1 MTRGAALA
9 SCLLW
14 GLGAALACAPAGGGG
29 TRPTSVAAAAPAVDV
44 RPRASDAWPE
54 REVVRIE
61 HCTSLGYEVCFNAHD
76 DNCNGVPDEG
86 CGIPTGVIQFM
97 IAWQSSKA
105 DVDLNVVDPNGELIE
120 GGRVSKSGLV
130 KERDCPGRRQ
140 ECRGQ
145 NLENVF
151 LEGTY
156 KPLRGTYRVSVSLE
170 ELDGE
175 QPPIW
180 VTLSSRLGF
189 QSYSYEMALVEAE
202 DERKLELE
210 F

>member
-1 MTRGAALA
+1 MDARGGALA
-9 SCLLW
+9 SCLLS
-14 GLGAALACAPAGGGG
+14 LGAALACAPAGGSA
-29 TRPTSVAAAAPAVDV
+29 TAASSAAAALAVDV

-61 HCTSLGYEVCFNAHD
+61 HCTSLGYEICFNAHD
-76 DNCNGVPDEG
+76 DNCNGVPEEG

-97 IAWQSSKA
+97 IAWPSSKA

-120 GGRVSKSGLV
+120 GGRVSRSGLV

-156 KPLRGTYRVSVSLE
+156 KPLRGTYRVSVTLE

-189 QSYSYEMALVEAE
+189 QSHSFEMALVEAE

>member
-1 MTRGAALA
+1 VSQARADA
-9 SCLLW
+9 
-14 GLGAALACAPAGGGG
+14 
-29 TRPTSVAAAAPAVDV
+29 RPQAQ
-44 RPRASDAWPE
+44 DAWPA
-54 REVVRIE
+54 REVKRIE
-61 HCTSLGYEVCFNAHD
+61 HCTSLGYEICANAHD

-97 IAWQSSKA
+97 IAWQSTKA

-140 ECRGQ
+140 ECHGQ

-156 KPLRGTYRVSVSLE
+156 KPLRGTYRLSITLE

-189 QSYSYEMALVEAE
+189 QSYAFEMALVEAE
-202 DERKLELE
+202 DERELELE

>member
-1 MTRGAALA
+1 MRSGVLGALA
-9 SCLLW
+9 ASLF
-14 GLGAALACAPAGGGG
+14 GALACAPAGAATGG
-29 TRPTSVAAAAPAVDV
+29 PAVAGEARVDV
-44 RPRASDAWPE
+44 RPQASDTWPE
-54 REVVRIE
+54 RSVKRIE
-61 HCTSLGYEVCFNAHD
+61 HCTSLGYEICFNAHD

-156 KPLRGTYRVSVSLE
+156 KPLRGTYRVSITLE

-189 QSYSYEMALVEAE
+189 QSYAFEMALVEAE

>member
-1 MTRGAALA
+1 MSSSFPGALA
-9 SCLLW
+9 VLLW
-14 GLGAALACAPAGGGG
+14 AVACAPAGGA
-29 TRPTSVAAAAPAVDV
+29 TRALAPEVGVDV
-44 RPRASDAWPE
+44 RPQARDAWPE

-61 HCTSLGYEVCFNAHD
+61 QCTSLGYEICFNAHD
-76 DNCNGVPDEG
+76 DNCNGVADEG

-97 IAWQSSKA
+97 IAWQSTKA

-156 KPLRGTYRVSVSLE
+156 KPLRGTYRVSITLE

-180 VTLSSRLGF
+180 VTLSSRMGF
-189 QSYSYEMALVEAE
+189 QSYAFEMALVEAE
-202 DERKLELE
+202 DERKLELQ